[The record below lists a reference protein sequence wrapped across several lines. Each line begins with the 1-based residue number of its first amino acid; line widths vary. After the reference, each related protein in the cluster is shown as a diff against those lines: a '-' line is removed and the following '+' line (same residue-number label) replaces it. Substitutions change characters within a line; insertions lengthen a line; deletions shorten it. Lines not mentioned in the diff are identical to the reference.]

1 MGIIEFF
8 LKVAIFEKFKM
19 SAATKALSMAQA
31 YAKPRFA
38 TFLKYGKT
46 ELAPPT
52 PGELIQGVG
61 QAAKLVSSAATMQF
75 RHLTVKEAWLNT
87 LVGVEVACWFFVG
100 ECIGKGSLIAY
111 QV

>member
-1 MGIIEFF
+1 MGGAAIIELFKSCHSYF
-8 LKVAIFEKFKM
+8 FKM
-19 SAATKALSMAQA
+19 NAATKGLTMAQA
-31 YAKPRFA
+31 YARPRFA

-87 LVGVEVACWFFVG
+87 LVASKLLAGFSWVNALA
-100 ECIGKGSLIAY
+100 KDH
-111 QV
+111 

>member
-1 MGIIEFF
+1 MGGAAIIELFTSCHSYF
-8 LKVAIFEKFKM
+8 FKM
-19 SAATKALSMAQA
+19 NAATKGLSMAQA

-61 QAAKLVSSAATMQF
+61 QAAKLVSSLPLCNSDTSQLKRLGSTHWSASKLLAGF
-75 RHLTVKEAWLNT
+75 SLVNASVK
-87 LVGVEVACWFFVG
+87 
-100 ECIGKGSLIAY
+100 
-111 QV
+111 